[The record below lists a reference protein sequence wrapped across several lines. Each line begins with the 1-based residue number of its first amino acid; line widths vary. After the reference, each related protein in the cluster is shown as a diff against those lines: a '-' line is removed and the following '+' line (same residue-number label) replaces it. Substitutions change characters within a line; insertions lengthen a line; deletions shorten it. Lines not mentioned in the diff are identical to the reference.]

1 MTRGEKLRG
10 KKKKKKN
17 RVKRGRILSNSF
29 LKLLRFVRYEPCH
42 FFTCSW
48 DLGAEKEREENLK

>member
-1 MTRGEKLRG
+1 LRG
-10 KKKKKKN
+10 KKKKKKKKN

-29 LKLLRFVRYEPCH
+29 LKLLRLVRYEPCH

-48 DLGAEKEREENLK
+48 DLRGEKKEENLK